1 MVKNPAASAGD
12 MGLIC
17 GLGRFP
23 EVRNGNLLQYFC
35 LKNSMGRGDWHPAV
49 HGAAKS
55 QTAEHTKAMICNEG
69 RKSKFKI

>member
-1 MVKNPAASAGD
+1 VVKNPAASAGD

-49 HGAAKS
+49 HGAAES
-55 QTAEHTKAMICNEG
+55 D
-69 RKSKFKI
+69 S